1 MITAPF
7 SGCRL
12 RILDIVAGSRL
23 VEMPLPELDEI
34 DKAILRR
41 LQKDA
46 RTSFKDIAKEV
57 GTSEATVFVRI
68 KKLKKNG
75 VIKAFRA
82 IVNPESVGKHV
93 TAFALVR
100 AEPKTYPKVLAE
112 LQGFDDVCEVY
123 DVTGAYYS
131 IVKVRTST
139 SEELAQVLDR
149 IGVIDGIVGTETVIV
164 LRTIK
169 EETEIK
175 F

>member
-1 MITAPF
+1 M
-7 SGCRL
+7 
-12 RILDIVAGSRL
+12 
-23 VEMPLPELDEI
+23 PELDDT

-41 LQKDA
+41 LQQDA
-46 RTSFKDIAKEV
+46 RISFKEIAKEV
-57 GTSEATVFVRI
+57 GTSEATVFVRV
-68 KKLKKNG
+68 KKLQKNG

-82 IVNPESVGKHV
+82 IVNPESVGKQV

-100 AEPKTYPKVLAE
+100 AEPRSYPKVLAQ
-112 LQGFDDVCEVY
+112 LQTFDDVCEVY

-131 IVKVRTST
+131 IIKMRAST
-139 SEELAQVLDR
+139 SEQLAKVLDK
-149 IGVIDGIVGTETVIV
+149 IGEIEGIVGTETVIV

>member
-1 MITAPF
+1 M
-7 SGCRL
+7 S
-12 RILDIVAGSRL
+12 
-23 VEMPLPELDEI
+23 LPELDEV

-46 RTSFKDIAKEV
+46 RVSFNEIAKEV

-68 KKLKKNG
+68 KKLQKNG
-75 VIKAFRA
+75 VIRAFRA
-82 IVNPESVGKHV
+82 IVNPESVGKQV

-100 AEPKTYPKVLAE
+100 AEPKSYAKVLAE
-112 LQGFDDVCEVY
+112 LQNLDDVCEVY

-131 IVKVRTST
+131 IIKMRTST
-139 SEELAQVLDR
+139 SEQLAKVLDK
-149 IGVIDGIVGTETVIV
+149 IGEIDGIVGTETVIA

>member
-1 MITAPF
+1 M
-7 SGCRL
+7 
-12 RILDIVAGSRL
+12 
-23 VEMPLPELDEI
+23 PELDEV

-46 RTSFKDIAKEV
+46 RVSFNEIAKEV

-68 KKLKKNG
+68 KKLQKNG
-75 VIKAFRA
+75 VIRAFRA
-82 IVNPESVGKHV
+82 IVNPDSVGKQV

-100 AEPKTYPKVLAE
+100 AEPKSYAKVLAE
-112 LQGFDDVCEVY
+112 LQNLDDVCEVY

-131 IVKVRTST
+131 IIKMRTST
-139 SEELAQVLDR
+139 SEQLAKVLDK
-149 IGVIDGIVGTETVIV
+149 IGEIDGIVGTETVIA

>member
-1 MITAPF
+1 MISHKAVF
-7 SGCRL
+7 SKPKNPSYSCL
-12 RILDIVAGSRL
+12 ADLIETV
-23 VEMPLPELDEI
+23 LPELDDT

-41 LQKDA
+41 LQQDA
-46 RTSFKDIAKEV
+46 RISFKEIAKEV
-57 GTSEATVFVRI
+57 GTSEATVFVRV
-68 KKLKKNG
+68 KKLQKNG

-82 IVNPESVGKHV
+82 IVNPESVGKQV

-100 AEPKTYPKVLAE
+100 AEPRSYPKVLAQ
-112 LQGFDDVCEVY
+112 LQTFDDVCEVY

-131 IVKVRTST
+131 IIKMRAST
-139 SEELAQVLDR
+139 SEQLAKVLDK
-149 IGVIDGIVGTETVIV
+149 IGEIEGIVGTETVIV

>member
-1 MITAPF
+1 M
-7 SGCRL
+7 S
-12 RILDIVAGSRL
+12 
-23 VEMPLPELDEI
+23 LPELDGV

-46 RTSFKDIAKEV
+46 RVSFNEIAKEV

-68 KKLKKNG
+68 KKLQKNG
-75 VIKAFRA
+75 VIRAFRA
-82 IVNPESVGKHV
+82 IVNPESVGKQV

-100 AEPKTYPKVLAE
+100 AEPKSYAKVLAE
-112 LQGFDDVCEVY
+112 LQNLDDVCEVY

-131 IVKVRTST
+131 IIKMRTST
-139 SEELAQVLDR
+139 SEQLAKVLDK
-149 IGVIDGIVGTETVIV
+149 IGEIDGIVGTETVIA

>member
-1 MITAPF
+1 M
-7 SGCRL
+7 
-12 RILDIVAGSRL
+12 
-23 VEMPLPELDEI
+23 PELDEV

-46 RTSFKDIAKEV
+46 RVSFNEIAKEV

-68 KKLKKNG
+68 KKLQKNG
-75 VIKAFRA
+75 VIRAFRA
-82 IVNPESVGKHV
+82 IVDPESVGKQV

-100 AEPKTYPKVLAE
+100 AEPKSYAKVLAE
-112 LQGFDDVCEVY
+112 LQNLDDVCEVY

-131 IVKVRTST
+131 IIKMRTST
-139 SEELAQVLDR
+139 SEQLAKVLDK
-149 IGVIDGIVGTETVIV
+149 IGEIDGIVGTETVIA

>member
-1 MITAPF
+1 
-7 SGCRL
+7 
-12 RILDIVAGSRL
+12 
-23 VEMPLPELDEI
+23 LPELDEV

-46 RTSFKDIAKEV
+46 RVSFNEIAKEV

-68 KKLKKNG
+68 KKLQKNG
-75 VIKAFRA
+75 VIRAFRA
-82 IVNPESVGKHV
+82 IVDPESVGKQV

-100 AEPKTYPKVLAE
+100 AEPKSYAKVLAE
-112 LQGFDDVCEVY
+112 LQNLDDVCEVY

-131 IVKVRTST
+131 IIKMRTST
-139 SEELAQVLDR
+139 SEQLAKVLDK
-149 IGVIDGIVGTETVIV
+149 IGEIDGIVGTETVIA

>member
-1 MITAPF
+1 M
-7 SGCRL
+7 SG
-12 RILDIVAGSRL
+12 LD
-23 VEMPLPELDEI
+23 DI
-34 DKAILRR
+34 DRAILRK

-46 RTSFKDIAKEV
+46 RISFKEIAKEV

-68 KKLKKNG
+68 KKLQKNG

-82 IVNPESVGKHV
+82 IVNPGGVGKHV
-93 TAFALVR
+93 TAFAMVR
-100 AEPKTYPKVLAE
+100 AEPKSYPKVLAE
-112 LQGFDDVCEVY
+112 LQSFDDICEVY

-131 IVKVRTST
+131 IIKMRAST
-139 SEELAQVLDR
+139 SEQLAQVLDK
-149 IGVIDGIVGTETVIV
+149 IGEIDGIVGTETVIV

>member
-1 MITAPF
+1 M
-7 SGCRL
+7 SL
-12 RILDIVAGSRL
+12 R
-23 VEMPLPELDEI
+23 ELDEV

-46 RTSFKDIAKEV
+46 RVSFNEIAKEV

-68 KKLKKNG
+68 KKLQKNG
-75 VIKAFRA
+75 VIRAFRA
-82 IVNPESVGKHV
+82 IVNPESVGKQV

-100 AEPKTYPKVLAE
+100 AEPKSYAKVLVE
-112 LQGFDDVCEVY
+112 LQNLDDVCEVY

-131 IVKVRTST
+131 IIKMRTST
-139 SEELAQVLDR
+139 SEQLAKVLDK
-149 IGVIDGIVGTETVIV
+149 IGEIDGIVGTETVIA